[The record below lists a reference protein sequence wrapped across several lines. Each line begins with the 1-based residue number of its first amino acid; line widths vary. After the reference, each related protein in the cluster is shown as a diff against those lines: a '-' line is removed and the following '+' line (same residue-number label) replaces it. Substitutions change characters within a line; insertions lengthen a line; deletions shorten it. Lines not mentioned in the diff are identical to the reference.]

1 MLSGLVGS
9 SMLER
14 YAHLLDV
21 RTRTDTRCL
30 CFTKNYTRSATG
42 AGSVLAT
49 AAVPPSAGDNDA
61 EDAGGDDGQERTR
74 MARPRWFSVA
84 EVARLHGFGFE
95 ARHIDAGADAQG
107 DAEAGTAADAAAA
120 TTMPVLGWP
129 AGVSTK
135 EKYQLLGNSMH
146 VGVVQALVMHL
157 LGVKQQL

>member
-1 MLSGLVGS
+1 
-9 SMLER
+9 
-14 YAHLLDV
+14 
-21 RTRTDTRCL
+21 
-30 CFTKNYTRSATG
+30 
-42 AGSVLAT
+42 
-49 AAVPPSAGDNDA
+49 
-61 EDAGGDDGQERTR
+61 

-95 ARHIDAGADAQG
+95 ARRHVDADADAQA

-129 AGVSTK
+129 AGVSAK

-157 LGVKQQL
+157 LGVKKP